1 MQVGINAAMD
11 ISDGLS
17 TDLLR
22 MMEASRT
29 SACVEAARIP
39 VHNDVPEQWPSDQR
53 ISAALSDGED
63 FELLLSVSGKRV
75 DQLISDAIDNGFQ
88 LTQIGHVN
96 TAGESTLLMPNGE
109 RVTLRSTGWQHS
121 L

>member
-1 MQVGINAAMD
+1 MRVGINAAMD

-29 SACVEAARIP
+29 SACVEAACIP

-53 ISAALSDGED
+53 IAAALGDGED
-63 FELLLSVSGKRV
+63 FELLLSVSNNNV
-75 DQLISDAIDNGFQ
+75 DQLISDAGANGFQ
-88 LTQIGHVN
+88 LTQIGRVN
-96 TAGESTLLMPNGE
+96 AAGESTLLMPNGE
-109 RVTLRSTGWQHS
+109 HFTLRSTGWQHS